1 MGVIGWENWL
11 DGVNT
16 AIENTVRSVD
26 LKRDKW
32 YEESTARRHKVFTK
46 PYPSPDPYRGLA
58 SNQKLV

>member
-26 LKRDKW
+26 LKK
-32 YEESTARRHKVFTK
+32 
-46 PYPSPDPYRGLA
+46 G
-58 SNQKLV
+58 